1 MRYALF
7 SDIHGNLTGLK
18 AVLAAIPVLGGADI
32 LIAAG
37 DHLWGESATDE
48 ILDLLA
54 AHHVHMVRGDS
65 DTEDKLERLEQEA
78 LRAPGTTT
86 SSLGYYRGMRA
97 WLRAHLSDAGRE
109 LLASLPLSL
118 TFEAAPGQRLY
129 VCHAS
134 PRGVGD
140 PVCSP
145 QLGPATVREAYRRI
159 EADVIAFGH
168 WHIPYVRLLDGR
180 LYLNVASVG
189 FRRDG
194 LSRLT
199 MLTHLDDQW
208 VVEQHSVPYDVAAE
222 ERRKRERQVPQ
233 G

>member
-7 SDIHGNLTGLK
+7 SDIHGNLTGLQ
-18 AVLAAIPVLGGADI
+18 AVLAAIPLLGGADI

-48 ILDLLA
+48 IVDLLVT
-54 AHHVHMVRGDS
+54 HNVHMVRGDS
-65 DTEDKLERLEQEA
+65 DTEDKLERLEQQA

-86 SSLGYYRGMRA
+86 SSAAYYHAMRE

-109 LLASLPLSL
+109 HLASLPLSR

-140 PVCSP
+140 MVCSP
-145 QLGPATVREAYRRI
+145 QMDAATLREAYRAI
-159 EADVIAFGH
+159 EAEVIAFGH
-168 WHIPYVRLLDGR
+168 WHVPYVRLLDGR
-180 LYLNVASVG
+180 LYVDVASVG

-194 LSRLT
+194 MSRLT
-199 MLTHLDDQW
+199 MLTYLDDQW
-208 VVEQHSVPYDVAAE
+208 VVQQYAVPYDVAAE
-222 ERRKRERQVPQ
+222 ERRKRERQVPE